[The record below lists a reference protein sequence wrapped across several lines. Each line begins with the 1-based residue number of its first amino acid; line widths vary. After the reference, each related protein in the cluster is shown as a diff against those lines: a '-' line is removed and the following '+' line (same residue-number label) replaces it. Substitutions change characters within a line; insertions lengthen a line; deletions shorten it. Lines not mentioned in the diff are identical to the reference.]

1 MVHGNI
7 LRRKAGIKMEELNKL
22 IEDLE
27 SQAIEVLSHDKDGN
41 LTKTKLY

>member
-1 MVHGNI
+1 
-7 LRRKAGIKMEELNKL
+7 MEELNKL

-27 SQAIEVLSHDKDGN
+27 SQAIEVFSHDQNGN